1 MLKDVPLLRSEAQP
15 ARFDQLDQDQKAA
28 FSRIVRCLAD
38 ATTENGNGPQP
49 HNSSRHSRTFFLDG
63 GRGSGKTT
71 TLLTVRA
78 ETESANSE
86 ARVVDPTL
94 IELRRRLVWLEPLDL
109 EAFPSDGNIFNAV
122 LARLEQASGSKS
134 FANDR
139 PRGLLET
146 NGEHHDMM
154 LEVQRLALD
163 VAVGWEGNLGHR
175 RGHLDPNTY
184 AIEVQRAEHA
194 RIDLPARFAR
204 LVEHLASLSSPGSPK
219 LFVLPIDDAD
229 LGPVACRN
237 FLRTIRALLA
247 PHLFIVVLGE
257 LDSFIEVLTLGLT
270 ADLAKVA
277 HPASLDRK
285 EFETRCTD
293 RATELMRKY
302 FPPAQRTRLS
312 YLSPSD
318 LINFVPFDLAED
330 EPESLGALIARTDQN
345 VGAEVVGV
353 PLWSTGFEPRS
364 GAKFIHLRPRQAA
377 DLWYQL
383 VDPDTRAAALSI
395 MLKLAGSP
403 DDVPQ
408 PFVRAGGFGT
418 SQRFPVLERNRSVVV
433 YEMEIHAVSSNV
445 DDAAWPFRRA
455 SSVDVL
461 QLEPSL
467 LVIETANQS
476 EVSPSIVYVPN
487 YVVAEKI
494 AGFWNATLRHALSD
508 GLEEPTRLRVII
520 DAWISVVL
528 YAASTWTDSP
538 LDAAPTDASTA
549 TTFTTI
555 FYRLFVAEKMHATSS
570 LRQLR
575 RLCVELSQFSARASA
590 IATIEPDPPDDP
602 GAAPANENPPHG
614 KRSKGRANEEK

>member
-38 ATTENGNGPQP
+38 ATAEIGNGPQP

-139 PRGLLET
+139 PQGLLET

-204 LVEHLASLSSPGSPK
+204 LVEHLASLTSPGSPK

-237 FLRTIRALLA
+237 LLRTIRALLA

-257 LDSFIEVLTLGLT
+257 SDSFIEVLTLGLT
-270 ADLAKVA
+270 ADLANVA
-277 HPASLDRK
+277 NPALLDRK
-285 EFETRCTD
+285 EFETKCSE

-312 YLSPSD
+312 HLTPSD
-318 LINFVPFDLAED
+318 LINFVPFDLAEHD
-330 EPESLGALIARTDQN
+330 RESLGVLIARTDQN
-345 VGAEVVGV
+345 IGAEVAGA
-353 PLWSTGFEPRS
+353 PLWSSGFEPRS
-364 GAKFIHLRPRQAA
+364 GAKSIRLRPRQAA

-383 VDPDTRAAALSI
+383 VDPDTRATSLSTT
-395 MLKLAGSP
+395 LQLARNP
-403 DDVPQ
+403 DERPQ
-408 PFVRAGGFGT
+408 PVVRAGGFGT
-418 SQRFPVLERNRSVVV
+418 SQHFSLLGDNRAVVV
-433 YEMEIHAVSSNV
+433 REMEIRAGSSNV
-445 DDAAWPFRRA
+445 QDEAWPFRQA
-455 SSVDVL
+455 SRVGVL
-461 QLEPSL
+461 KFEPPL
-467 LVIETANQS
+467 LVIEPAN
-476 EVSPSIVYVPN
+476 PSDVPLSALTIPN
-487 YVVAEKI
+487 YVVAEQV
-494 AGFWNATLRHALSD
+494 AGFWNAALRHALKD
-508 GLEEPTRLRVII
+508 ELEPPKRLRVII
-520 DAWISVVL
+520 DAWISVTL
-528 YAASTWTDSP
+528 YTLSTWTDSP
-538 LDAAPTDASTA
+538 LEDAPTDESVAA
-549 TTFTTI
+549 TFMTLYKI
-555 FYRLFVAEKMHATSS
+555 PALAKVANARAA
-570 LRQLR
+570 LDQLR
-575 RLCVELSQFSARASA
+575 RLCATLSPLSARAEA
-590 IATIEPDPPDDP
+590 IAALGSGKPRAARPS
-602 GAAPANENPPHG
+602 GAIRLEV
-614 KRSKGRANEEK
+614 RANEKK